1 VTRAILVARHF
12 GKEVTVKINQDF
24 VMAVETILFLKKRKK
39 DDYLQASEIAKA
51 LDFSVGYLQKVIQ
64 MLSRQGN
71 ISDVKN
77 AVAAGVKVVQ
87 YRDKNKSTLDLYKEA
102 TLLRSICKKVI
113 FIINDRLDIALA
125 VGADGVHLGQE
136 DIPYAYARKLLGREK
151 IIGLSTHS
159 LKQALFAEKL
169 GADYISVGP
178 VFATPTKPEYKAVG
192 LSLIRK
198 VKNKIRVPFVAI
210 GGINFNN
217 LKGVLNAGAS
227 RIAIVRAIC
236 KARSIRNTVSDIKLL
251 ITTQNA

>member
-1 VTRAILVARHF
+1 MKKKLLAHAKLYCIL
-12 GKEVTVKINQDF
+12 
-24 VMAVETILFLKKRKK
+24 
-39 DDYLQASEIAKA
+39 DYAA
-51 LDFSVGYLQKVIQ
+51 LDGRNIVSAAENVISGGADIIQLRFKPAYRTGRNMELSKVIEDACRIAR
-64 MLSRQGN
+64 LAKSSN
-71 ISDVKN
+71 
-77 AVAAGVKVVQ
+77 VV
-87 YRDKNKSTLDLYKEA
+87 
-102 TLLRSICKKVI
+102 
-113 FIINDRLDIALA
+113 FIINDRLDVALL
-125 VGADGVHLGQE
+125 VNADGVHLGQE

-198 VKNKIRVPFVAI
+198 VKNKIRIPFVAI

-217 LKGVLNAGAS
+217 FKGVLNAGAS

-236 KARSIRNTVSDIKLL
+236 KARSIRNTVSDFKLL
-251 ITTQNA
+251 LTTQNA